1 MRRWVAWSSLLT
13 LLVMTGCSSDGPK
26 VEKVGGIPVLEGATK
41 PPGTKLANGFTVP
54 PGTVLIGDVFPVLE
68 SQPLRVAPN
77 AWRAHLLV
85 LGDPREVAQHFQRE
99 AERIGLAVGVSCG
112 MLMYGGYGCWTIA
125 SAIGPPSRSLIVRV
139 FRQNT
144 GSHLASLAPM
154 SHASIDYSMTA
165 EVRSD
170 DPRLGKVDL
179 GPPPPPLAQN
189 WPPPPEPGAKVPG
202 HAYRHPVKTLPTV
215 ESGSRVVAPW
225 FGDFGCVYG
234 DPDVMLRLDGDPEKV
249 VRRYQRQ
256 FGQRLGEWA
265 ASHPFVRRVRGAGV
279 VVLLTSSDDGADSNL
294 KLTAFVREGQ
304 PTWAVLETCLR

>member
-1 MRRWVAWSSLLT
+1 
-13 LLVMTGCSSDGPK
+13 
-26 VEKVGGIPVLEGATK
+26 
-41 PPGTKLANGFTVP
+41 
-54 PGTVLIGDVFPVLE
+54 VLIGDVFPVLGG
-68 SQPLRVAPN
+68 SQPHLLQVVPK
-77 AWRAHLLV
+77 AWRAYLLV
-85 LGDPREVAQHFQRE
+85 LGDPRPVAQHFQRE
-99 AERIGLAVGVSCG
+99 AERVGLAAGVSCG
-112 MLMYGGYGCWTIA
+112 MEMYGGYGCTTVA

-154 SHASIDYSMTA
+154 SHASIGYWMTA

-170 DPRLGKVDL
+170 DPRLRQVDL
-179 GPPPPPLAQN
+179 GPPSPALAQKWPPL
-189 WPPPPEPGAKVPG
+189 PEPGAKVPG
-202 HAYRHPVKTLPTV
+202 HAFPHRTTPTV

-256 FGQRLGEWA
+256 FGQRLGDIA
-265 ASHPFVRRVRGAGV
+265 PGRPFFRRVRGAGV
-279 VVLLTSSDDGADSNL
+279 TVLYVLGNDGQDSTL
-294 KLTAFVREGQ
+294 ELTAFVREGQ